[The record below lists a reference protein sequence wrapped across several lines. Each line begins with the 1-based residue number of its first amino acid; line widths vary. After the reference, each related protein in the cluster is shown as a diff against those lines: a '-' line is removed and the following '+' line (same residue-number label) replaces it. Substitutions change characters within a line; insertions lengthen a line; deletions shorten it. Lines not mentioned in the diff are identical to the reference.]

1 VTAGAPGSRLGAG
14 LVGSAALVAGLTL
27 AARLAGFGRVFAF
40 SASVGAGCTGTAY
53 AAANQLPNVL
63 FEVVAGGALAGAV
76 VPAVASALARGGSR
90 EADEVSS
97 ALLTWTV
104 LVLLP
109 VALLLALFA
118 APITG
123 LLLGGST
130 GTTGATGSGAGCP
143 DGAALAARMLVV
155 FAPQVLLYG
164 VGIVLAGVLQAR
176 HRFAGPALA
185 PLLSSVVVIAAY
197 LGYAA
202 LAGPGHGEVTFVPGR
217 AAELVLAGGTTA
229 GVVALSLP
237 LLVPARRVGVRLRAT
252 LRFPAGAAAPV
263 RALALAGV
271 TALVAQQAAVVAV
284 LALATRRGGTGALN
298 AYQYAQTV
306 YLLPYAVLA
315 VPVATAAFPRLARQ
329 AADGD
334 TAGFASTAA
343 RTTRGVLA
351 ASAVGAG
358 ALAAAAPAVQ
368 RLFERLDAVGGPA
381 LAGLAGAVTALAPGL
396 LGWALVAHLGR
407 ALNALHRG
415 RAAAAATVAGW
426 LAVVVASLA
435 LVAVRDGGPGPTVL
449 GLAAGNS
456 VGMGVAGLLL
466 LVALRRAAGGAAV
479 RGVPG
484 TLGRAAGAAVAA
496 AVAGRL
502 AADAVLR
509 VVAGVP
515 GALLAGLAGGTV
527 VLVVAGALL
536 GAAER
541 ETLEPVLSRLRPG
554 SRGRGRRGHDRTEMH
569 DHREGGAR
577 TDMSDHGEGGGED
590 ERA

>member
-1 VTAGAPGSRLGAG
+1 VA
-14 LVGSAALVAGLTL
+14 SAALVAGLTL

-76 VPAVASALARGGSR
+76 VPAVASALARAGAR
-90 EADEVSS
+90 EANEVSS
-97 ALLTWTV
+97 ALLTWAV

-118 APITG
+118 GPIIA
-123 LLLGGST
+123 LLLGGA
-130 GTTGATGSGAGCP
+130 TGAGGGSGGSGPVCP
-143 DGAALAARMLVV
+143 GGAALAARMLVV
-155 FAPQVLLYG
+155 FAPQVVLYG
-164 VGIVLAGVLQAR
+164 VGIVLAGVLQAH

-185 PLLSSVVVIAAY
+185 PLLSSLVVIAAY

-202 LAGPGHGEVTFVPGR
+202 LAGPGHGEVTFVPGP

-237 LLVPARRVGVRLRAT
+237 LLGPARRAGVRLRAT

-263 RALALAGV
+263 RALALAGI

-298 AYQYAQTV
+298 AYQYAQAV

-329 AADGD
+329 AADAD
-334 TAGFASTAA
+334 TAAFAGTAA

-351 ASAVGAG
+351 ASAVGAA
-358 ALAAAAPAVQ
+358 ALAGAAPAVQ

-381 LAGLAGAVTALAPGL
+381 LAGLSGAVAALAPGL

-415 RAAAAATVAGW
+415 GAAAAATVAGW
-426 LAVVVASLA
+426 LAVVVASFAFVVA
-435 LVAVRDGGPGPTVL
+435 LGGGPAPTVL
-449 GLAAGNS
+449 ALAAGNS
-456 VGMGVAGLLL
+456 VGMTVAGLLL
-466 LVALRRAAGGAAV
+466 LVALRRVAGRAAV
-479 RGVPG
+479 AGVPG
-484 TLGRAAGAAVAA
+484 SLLRAAGAAMVA

-509 VVAGVP
+509 VLPGVV
-515 GALLAGLAGGTV
+515 GALLGGLAAGAV
-527 VLVVAGALL
+527 VLVVTGAVL

-541 ETLEPVLSRLRPG
+541 EALEPVLSRLRRG
-554 SRGRGRRGHDRTEMH
+554 SRGDAPRGHDRTDMH
-569 DHREGGAR
+569 DHGEAGCGG
-577 TDMSDHGEGGGED
+577 
-590 ERA
+590 

>member
-1 VTAGAPGSRLGAG
+1 MTADAPGARLGAG
-14 LVGSAALVAGLTL
+14 LVGSAALVASLTL
-27 AARLAGFGRVFAF
+27 VARLTGFGRVFAF

-76 VPAVASALARGGSR
+76 VPAVASALARGGAR
-90 EADEVSS
+90 EANEVSS
-97 ALLTWTV
+97 ALLTWAV

-118 APITG
+118 GPIIG
-123 LLLGGST
+123 LLLDGA
-130 GTTGATGSGAGCP
+130 TGATGPGGAGCP
-143 DGAALAARMLVV
+143 GGAALAARMLVV
-155 FAPQVLLYG
+155 FAPQVVLYG
-164 VGIVLAGVLQAR
+164 VGIVLTGILQAH
-176 HRFAGPALA
+176 HRFAAPALA
-185 PLLSSVVVIAAY
+185 PLLSSLVVIAAY

-202 LAGPGHGEVTFVPGR
+202 LAGPGHGEVTFLPGPG
-217 AAELVLAGGTTA
+217 AELVLAGGTTA

-237 LLVPARRVGVRLRAT
+237 LLVPARRAGVRLRAT

-298 AYQYAQTV
+298 AYQYAQAV

-329 AADGD
+329 AADAD
-334 TAGFASTAA
+334 TAGFAGTAA

-351 ASAVGAG
+351 ASAVGAA
-358 ALAAAAPAVQ
+358 ALAGAAPAVQ
-368 RLFERLDAVGGPA
+368 RLFERLDAVGGAA
-381 LAGLAGAVTALAPGL
+381 LAGLAAAVTALAPGL
-396 LGWALVAHLGR
+396 LGWALVAHIGR

-415 RAAAAATVAGW
+415 RAAATATVAGW
-426 LAVVVASLA
+426 LAVVVASFA
-435 LVAVRDGGPGPTVL
+435 LVAVLGGGPAPTVL

-456 VGMGVAGLLL
+456 VGMCVAGLLL
-466 LVALRRAAGGAAV
+466 LVALRRAAGAGALG
-479 RGVPG
+479 GVPA
-484 TLGRAAGAAVAA
+484 TLVRAAGAAVVA

-509 VVAGVP
+509 ALPGVL
-515 GALLAGLAGGTV
+515 GALLGGLAAGAV
-527 VLVVAGALL
+527 VLVVAGAVL

-541 ETLEPVLSRLRPG
+541 QTLEPVLARLRPG
-554 SRGRGRRGHDRTEMH
+554 SRGSARRRHDRTETQ
-569 DHREGGAR
+569 DSREEGAR
-577 TDMSDHGEGGGED
+577 TQAHDSRDEGDHD
-590 ERA
+590 ERG

>member
-1 VTAGAPGSRLGAG
+1 VTADAPGARLGAG
-14 LVGSAALVAGLTL
+14 LVGSAALVASLTL
-27 AARLAGFGRVFAF
+27 VARLTGFGRVFAF

-76 VPAVASALARGGSR
+76 VPAVASALARGGAR
-90 EADEVSS
+90 EANEVSS
-97 ALLTWTV
+97 ALLTWAV

-118 APITG
+118 GPIIG
-123 LLLGGST
+123 LLLGGPT
-130 GTTGATGSGAGCP
+130 GATGATGSGGPDCP
-143 DGAALAARMLVV
+143 GGAALAARMLVV
-155 FAPQVLLYG
+155 FAPQVVLYG
-164 VGIVLAGVLQAR
+164 VSIVLTGVLQAH
-176 HRFAGPALA
+176 HRFAAPALA
-185 PLLSSVVVIAAY
+185 PLLSSLVVIAAY

-202 LAGPGHGEVTFVPGR
+202 LAGPGHGEVTFLPGPG
-217 AAELVLAGGTTA
+217 AELVLAGGTTA

-237 LLVPARRVGVRLRAT
+237 LLVPARRAGVRLRAT

-298 AYQYAQTV
+298 AYQYAQAV

-329 AADGD
+329 AADAD
-334 TAGFASTAA
+334 TAGFAGTAA

-351 ASAVGAG
+351 ASAVGAA
-358 ALAAAAPAVQ
+358 ALAGAAPAVQ
-368 RLFERLDAVGGPA
+368 RLFERLDAVGGAA
-381 LAGLAGAVTALAPGL
+381 LAGLAAAVTALAPGL
-396 LGWALVAHLGR
+396 LGWALVAHIGR

-435 LVAVRDGGPGPTVL
+435 LVAVLGGGPAPTVL
-449 GLAAGNS
+449 ALAAGNS
-456 VGMGVAGLLL
+456 VGMCVAGVLL
-466 LVALRRAAGGAAV
+466 LVALRRAAGGGAL

-484 TLGRAAGAAVAA
+484 TLVRAAGAAVVAG
-496 AVAGRL
+496 VAGRL

-509 VVAGVP
+509 ALPGVL
-515 GALLAGLAGGTV
+515 GALLGGLAAGAV
-527 VLVVAGALL
+527 VLVVAGAVL

-541 ETLEPVLSRLRPG
+541 QALEPVLSRLRPR
-554 SRGRGRRGHDRTEMH
+554 SRTGGRRVHDRTEMH
-569 DHREGGAR
+569 DHRE
-577 TDMSDHGEGGGED
+577 EGGED
-590 ERA
+590 ERE